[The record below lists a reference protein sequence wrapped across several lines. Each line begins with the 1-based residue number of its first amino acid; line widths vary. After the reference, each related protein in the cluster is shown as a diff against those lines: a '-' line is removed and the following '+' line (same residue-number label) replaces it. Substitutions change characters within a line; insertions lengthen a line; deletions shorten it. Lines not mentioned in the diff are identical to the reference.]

1 MPQSYKK
8 KSDFS
13 NIRQISGY
21 TCLILEINQEEV
33 RTRLALSR
41 NYIKHI
47 PMFREYMDMM
57 EKGEK
62 KTYVLNYLADRYQM
76 HPDSVKRV
84 IVRMLRTITV

>member
-1 MPQSYKK
+1 MQNYKK

-21 TCLILEINQEEV
+21 AMLILAINQEEV
-33 RTRLALSR
+33 RARLDLSR

-47 PMFREYMDMM
+47 PMFRDYMELM
-57 EKGEK
+57 ENGYK
-62 KTYVLNYLADRYQM
+62 KTYVLNHLADKYQM

-84 IVRMLRTITV
+84 VARLLRVTKV